1 MAVKSGTVKK
11 DILREVYKANRDNA
25 GKPPP
30 AGRAVSRPRRHG
42 VGFAG
47 VLFVVLLAGMAWSLK
62 PPSTGARDDAS
73 GTTAASAPA
82 SEPIVPYAIPDGGRP
97 ASAADYRGMV
107 DQPTVSL
114 AGLFGLSVGTIVID
128 PGHGGRDPGTH
139 GPNGLLEKTVTLDVA
154 RRLKAR
160 LENRAG
166 LRVLLTR
173 DEDRKRSLRDRV
185 RMANAVNADLFV
197 SLHLNWLPQK
207 PANVI
212 ETYYFGPPEDE
223 AAVKLAATENQD
235 SAYALADFEE
245 MVSRMGQTMK
255 HQESLNLARHIQA
268 SLYNNVH
275 QRNPSVMNSGVKTAP
290 FVVLLGADM
299 PSVLAEMT
307 SISNAEEARQLN
319 TASYRDE
326 LASYLEQGILS
337 YLESRR
343 PEPLFAKE
351 ANSSGA
357 NRYAVKEEN
366 DQG

>member
-1 MAVKSGTVKK
+1 MAVKRGSVKK
-11 DILREVYKANRDNA
+11 HILREVYEANRDNA

-30 AGRAVSRPRRHG
+30 ASRSVVSARRNG
-42 VGFAG
+42 MGLAG
-47 VLFVVLLAGMAWSLK
+47 VMFVVLLAGMAWSLK
-62 PPSTGARDDAS
+62 PPSTGARDAEQ
-73 GTTAASAPA
+73 AMPSAPA
-82 SEPIVPYAIPDGGRP
+82 SAPIIPYAMPDGGVP
-97 ASAADYRGMV
+97 AGAADYSGMV
-107 DQPTVSL
+107 HQPLVSL
-114 AGLFGLSVGTIVID
+114 AGLFGLGVGTIVID
-128 PGHGGRDPGTH
+128 PGHGGRDVGAT
-139 GPNGLLEKTVTLDVA
+139 GPNGLTEKTVTLDVA

-160 LENRAG
+160 LERRDG

-185 RMANAVNADLFV
+185 RLANAVNADLFV
-197 SLHLNWLPQK
+197 SLHLNWLPQQ

-223 AAVKLAATENQD
+223 AAVRLAAAENRD
-235 SAYALADFEE
+235 SAYALADFDE

-255 HQESLNLARHIQA
+255 HQESLGVARHIQA

-275 QRNPSVMNSGVKTAP
+275 EHNQSVMNSGVKTAP

-307 SISNAEEARQLN
+307 CISNAAEARKLA
-319 TASYRDE
+319 TAEYRDE

-337 YLESRR
+337 YLESKQPAPR
-343 PEPLFAKE
+343 FAEE
-351 ANSSGA
+351 ANPSGV
-357 NRYAVKEEN
+357 NRYAVKEKS

>member
-1 MAVKSGTVKK
+1 MAVHSGSVKK
-11 DILREVYKANRDNA
+11 QILREVYKANRDNE

-30 AGRAVSRPRRHG
+30 AERAPLNARRRNG
-42 VGFAG
+42 MGLAG
-47 VLFVVLLAGMAWSLK
+47 MLFVVLLTGMAWSLK
-62 PPSTGARDDAS
+62 PPSTGARDA
-73 GTTAASAPA
+73 GAPEAAVPA
-82 SEPIVPYAIPDGGRP
+82 SEPIVPYAMPDDGVP
-97 ASAADYRGMV
+97 APPADYRAMV
-107 DQPTVSL
+107 DQPMVPL
-114 AGLFGLSVGTIVID
+114 AGLFGLEVGTIVID
-128 PGHGGRDPGTH
+128 PGHGGRDPGTQ

-160 LENRAG
+160 LERRPG

-223 AAVKLAATENQD
+223 AAVELAATENRE
-235 SAYALADFEE
+235 SAYALADFDE
-245 MVSRMGQTMK
+245 MVSRMGETLK
-255 HQESLNLARHIQA
+255 HQESLNVARHIQT
-268 SLYNNVH
+268 SLYSNVH
-275 QRNPSVMNSGVKTAP
+275 ERNPSVMNSGVKTAP
-290 FVVLLGADM
+290 FVVLLGANM

-307 SISNAEEARQLN
+307 SISNADEARQLA
-319 TASYRDE
+319 TADYREE

-337 YLESRR
+337 YLESRQ
-343 PEPLFAKE
+343 PEPLIATE
-351 ANSSGA
+351 ANRSGA
-357 NRYAVKEEN
+357 NRYAVKEES

>member
-1 MAVKSGTVKK
+1 MAVKRGAVKEN
-11 DILREVYKANRDNA
+11 ILREVYRANRDNE

-30 AGRAVSRPRRHG
+30 AARPPVSARRNG
-42 VGFAG
+42 MGLAG
-47 VLFVVLLAGMAWSLK
+47 VMFVVLLAGMAWSLK
-62 PPSTGARDDAS
+62 PPSTGARDVGGSEAP
-73 GTTAASAPA
+73 APA
-82 SEPIVPYAIPDGGRP
+82 SEPIVPYAVPDGGAP
-97 ASAADYRGMV
+97 ASAADYAGMV
-107 DQPTVSL
+107 EQPLVSL
-114 AGLFGLSVGTIVID
+114 AGLFGLEVGTIVID
-128 PGHGGRDPGTH
+128 PGHGGRDVGAT
-139 GPNGLLEKTVTLDVA
+139 GPNGLTEKTVTLDVA

-160 LENRAG
+160 LESRPG

-197 SLHLNWLPQK
+197 SLHLNWLPQQ

-223 AAVKLAATENQD
+223 AAVALAAAENRD
-235 SAYALADFEE
+235 SSYALADFDE

-255 HQESLNLARHIQA
+255 HQESLGVARHIQA
-268 SLYNNVH
+268 SLYNNVRE
-275 QRNPSVMNSGVKTAP
+275 RNQSVMNSGVKTAP

-307 SISNAEEARQLN
+307 CISNVEEARKLA
-319 TASYRDE
+319 TAAYRDE
-326 LASYLEQGILS
+326 LASYLEQGIVS

-343 PEPLFAKE
+343 PAPLIAKE
-351 ANSSGA
+351 ANPSGA
-357 NRYAVKEEN
+357 NRYAVKEKS